1 MQRRDFLKTGSLA
14 LAATPRMLGAQ
25 MPMGSSAPPAGKA
38 DLTLTIA
45 PVTVELAPERVLST
59 IGYNGSSPG
68 PVLRMREGRPVTI
81 DVINQT
87 DTPELV
93 HWHGLLIPPE
103 VDGVEEEGTPFVP
116 PQGRRRYSFTP
127 RPAGSRWYHSHAM
140 AFSDLHKGAY
150 TGQFG
155 FLMVEG
161 GNDPGA
167 YDQELF
173 LALRDWEPFFTSAME
188 DEDEMAQNDPQPEK
202 PAVMNTDP
210 NGLEVSSVTYSIN
223 DKSLGAGEPI
233 RVKQGQRVLM
243 RFLNASAIENR
254 RISLSGHKF
263 MVISMD
269 GSPVPNPALAE
280 TLLLGAGERIDAVVE
295 MNNPGVWIM
304 GAPEDAIR
312 TAGLGVVIE
321 YAGQHKQPLWVK
333 PSTIAFDYCLFG
345 SKAESR
351 RPDHTLEMIFEKLP
365 RGAGQF
371 NTFLVNG
378 KSYPHE
384 REFVLEHGK
393 RYRLVFRNRTD
404 DAHPMHLHRHLLELT
419 EFNGKKTSGILKDTV
434 VVPYYGR
441 AAVDFTADQTGL
453 ALFHCHIQQHMD
465 YGFKALFRYA

>member
-1 MQRRDFLKTGSLA
+1 LQRRDFIRTGSLA
-14 LAATPRMLGAQ
+14 LAATAKMLRGQ
-25 MPMGSSAPPAGKA
+25 MAMPAGHPPEGKA
-38 DLTLTIA
+38 DITLTIA

-59 IGYNGSSPG
+59 IGYNGTSPG
-68 PVLRMREGRPVTI
+68 PVLRMREGKPVTV

-93 HWHGLLIPPE
+93 HWHGLLIPPD

-116 PQGRRRYSFTP
+116 PQGRRRYTFTP
-127 RPAGSRWYHSHAM
+127 KPAGSRWYHSHAM
-140 AFSDLHKGAY
+140 AYNDLHKGAF

-155 FLMVEG
+155 FLMIDG
-161 GNDPGA
+161 GPDPGA

-210 NGLEVSSVTYSIN
+210 NGLEVNSVTFSIN

-254 RISLSGHKF
+254 RISISGHKF
-263 MVISMD
+263 KVIAMD

-280 TLLLGAGERIDAVVE
+280 TILLGAGERVDAVVE

-304 GAPEDAIR
+304 GAPEDVVR
-312 TAGLGVVIE
+312 NAGLGVVIE

-333 PSTIAFDYCLFG
+333 PSTIVWDYSVFG
-345 SKAESR
+345 SNAAPR
-351 RPDHTLEMIFEKLP
+351 TPDHTIEMVFEKVP

-384 REFVLEHGK
+384 REFVLEQGK

-419 EFNGKKTSGILKDTV
+419 EFNGKKTSGIMKDTV

-441 AAVDFTADQTGL
+441 AAVDFTADQPGL
-453 ALFHCHIQQHMD
+453 TLFHCHIQQHMD